1 MICSLPLPHSGPTMS
16 FDFSRVSVSQG
27 HPPMHHPHL
36 ASPLNSPNPAAVAI
50 PLQSPNMPLSPTHQA
65 ISPRGIPVSQI
76 PPYMHPQRTGMPPM
90 SVPVVQFV
98 HQPPP
103 HHSQHYSP
111 KTMQTSP
118 TSPKH
123 GHNAAML
130 QTIHNNNLVSASLPQ
145 GFMPAHMA
153 AGPGPGGT
161 FYPIQVMPQPQ
172 RNLQPTQ
179 LVDPESPEVK
189 ELEDFAI
196 SFKQKRLK
204 LGYTQTQVGQ
214 ALAEINGTDFSQ
226 TTICRFENLQLS
238 FKNAQKLKP
247 ILEKWLEQ
255 AEKVGGV
262 PEQEEA
268 SPERRR
274 KRRTTIGTGAK
285 DALEQHFVNQPKP
298 SSAEIS
304 HVAESL
310 HLDKEV
316 VRVWFCNRRQR
327 EKRVRSSIGHGDGH
341 NSVDQEDD
349 DEVEGQ
355 GSLSK
360 SGQEPSQT
368 SPSDGTAH

>member
-1 MICSLPLPHSGPTMS
+1 
-16 FDFSRVSVSQG
+16 
-27 HPPMHHPHL
+27 
-36 ASPLNSPNPAAVAI
+36 
-50 PLQSPNMPLSPTHQA
+50 
-65 ISPRGIPVSQI
+65 
-76 PPYMHPQRTGMPPM
+76 M

-103 HHSQHYSP
+103 HPSQQFSP
-111 KTMQTSP
+111 KSIPTSP

-123 GHNAAML
+123 GPNAVI
-130 QTIHNNNLVSASLPQ
+130 QTIPNNNLTPASLPQ
-145 GFMPAHMA
+145 GFMPQMT
-153 AGPGPGGT
+153 AGPGPGGA
-161 FYPIQVMPQPQ
+161 FYHPIHVIQQPQ
-172 RNLQPTQ
+172 RNLQQTQ

-327 EKRVRSSIGHGDGH
+327 EKRVRSTINHGDGH

-349 DEVEGQ
+349 EEIEGQ
-355 GSLSK
+355 GIPPK
-360 SGQEPSQT
+360 SNHGQDPSSQT
-368 SPSDGTAH
+368 SPSEGTPC